1 MNYYA
6 KKYKLPETYSN
17 NASFLYWM
25 PDSLHFN
32 NIVLVT
38 DDIHEMEH
46 DFLRNFKEV
55 VLFDSITTPYSR
67 EKGSL
72 ILLLKGMNEK
82 MREDFKLK
90 ILKDKKETSPLQ

>member
-1 MNYYA
+1 
-6 KKYKLPETYSN
+6 
-17 NASFLYWM
+17 M

-38 DDIHEMEH
+38 DDTHEMEH

-67 EKGSL
+67 ERGSL

-82 MREDFKLK
+82 MRQDFKLK
-90 ILKDKKETSPLQ
+90 IQKSKKETSPLQ